1 MFGSVTLVWLFAFFL
16 SMVHG
21 NIHDNYLMI
30 QILD

>member
-1 MFGSVTLVWLFAFFL
+1 MFGSVTLIWLFAFL

-21 NIHDNYLMI
+21 KINDIYFMI